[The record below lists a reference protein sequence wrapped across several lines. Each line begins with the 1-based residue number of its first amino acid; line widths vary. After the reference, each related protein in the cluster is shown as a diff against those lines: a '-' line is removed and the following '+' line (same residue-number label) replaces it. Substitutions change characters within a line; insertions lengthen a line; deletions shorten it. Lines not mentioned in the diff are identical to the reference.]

1 MAAFAVALAGS
12 AILGVAAGLI
22 WAAVAPRALLQE
34 VGHGE
39 AQLINAESTA
49 YILADAWF
57 CLIAAIGGAL
67 TGIAGYHFLVRRA
80 GWTATA
86 GLVLGTVAAS
96 LLMLWTGE
104 NIGLGTYNHLLAA
117 SPDGA
122 FFQAS
127 LALGAKSA
135 LAIWAL
141 LTSVVILMAESGG
154 RKAEATAATAPPGPD
169 GPDASGMWA
178 SGPAGGHGS

>member
-1 MAAFAVALAGS
+1 M
-12 AILGVAAGLI
+12 LGVAAGLI

-39 AQLINAESTA
+39 AQLVNAESTA
-49 YILADAWF
+49 YILADVWF
-57 CLIAAIGGAL
+57 CLIAAIGGAI
-67 TGIAGYHFLVRRA
+67 TGIAGYRLLVRRA
-80 GWTATA
+80 GWIAAA
-86 GLVLGTVAAS
+86 GLILGAVAAS

-122 FFQAS
+122 FFRAP

-135 LAIWAL
+135 LALWPG
-141 LTSVVILMAESGG
+141 LTSLIILLAEYGG
-154 RKAEATAATAPPGPD
+154 RRPAPEEGLLSID
-169 GPDASGMWA
+169 
-178 SGPAGGHGS
+178 

>member
-1 MAAFAVALAGS
+1 M
-12 AILGVAAGLI
+12 LGVAAGLI

-39 AQLINAESTA
+39 AQLVNAESTA
-49 YILADAWF
+49 YILADVWF
-57 CLIAAIGGAL
+57 CLIAAIGGAI
-67 TGIAGYHFLVRRA
+67 TGIAGYRLLVRRA
-80 GWTATA
+80 GWIAAA
-86 GLVLGTVAAS
+86 GLILGAVAAS

-122 FFQAS
+122 FFRGP

-135 LAIWAL
+135 LALWPG
-141 LTSVVILMAESGG
+141 LTSLIILLAEYGG
-154 RKAEATAATAPPGPD
+154 RRPAPEEGLLSID
-169 GPDASGMWA
+169 
-178 SGPAGGHGS
+178 

>member
-1 MAAFAVALAGS
+1 LAGS

-39 AQLINAESTA
+39 AQLVNAESTA
-49 YILADAWF
+49 YILADVWF
-57 CLIAAIGGAL
+57 CLIAAIGGVI
-67 TGIAGYHFLVRRA
+67 TGIAGYRFLVRRA
-80 GWTATA
+80 DWTAAA

-117 SPDGA
+117 SANGA
-122 FFQAS
+122 FFNAS

-135 LAIWAL
+135 LAFWPG
-141 LTSVVILMAESGG
+141 LTSLIILLAVYSG
-154 RKAEATAATAPPGPD
+154 RRP
-169 GPDASGMWA
+169 ASEEGLV
-178 SGPAGGHGS
+178 SID

>member
-1 MAAFAVALAGS
+1 M
-12 AILGVAAGLI
+12 LGVAAGLI

-39 AQLINAESTA
+39 AQLVNAESTA
-49 YILADAWF
+49 YILADVWF
-57 CLIAAIGGAL
+57 CLIAAIGGAI
-67 TGIAGYHFLVRRA
+67 TGIAGYRLLVRRA
-80 GWTATA
+80 GWIAAA
-86 GLVLGTVAAS
+86 GLILGAVAAS

-122 FFQAS
+122 FFRGP

-135 LAIWAL
+135 LALWPG
-141 LTSVVILMAESGG
+141 LTSLIILLAEYGG
-154 RKAEATAATAPPGPD
+154 RRPAT
-169 GPDASGMWA
+169 PDAEMSI
-178 SGPAGGHGS
+178 

>member
-1 MAAFAVALAGS
+1 MAGS

-39 AQLINAESTA
+39 AQLVNAESTA
-49 YILADAWF
+49 YILADVWF
-57 CLIAAIGGAL
+57 CLIAAIGGVI
-67 TGIAGYHFLVRRA
+67 TGIAGYRFLVRRV

-117 SPDGA
+117 SANGA
-122 FFQAS
+122 LFNAS

-135 LAIWAL
+135 LAFWPG
-141 LTSVVILMAESGG
+141 LTSLIILLAVYGG
-154 RKAEATAATAPPGPD
+154 RRPAPEEGLVSID
-169 GPDASGMWA
+169 
-178 SGPAGGHGS
+178 

>member
-1 MAAFAVALAGS
+1 V
-12 AILGVAAGLI
+12 LGVAAGLI

-39 AQLINAESTA
+39 AQLVNAESTA
-49 YILADAWF
+49 YILADVWF
-57 CLIAAIGGAL
+57 CLIAAIGGAI
-67 TGIAGYHFLVRRA
+67 TGIAGYRLLVRRA
-80 GWTATA
+80 GWIAAA
-86 GLVLGTVAAS
+86 GLILGAVAAS

-122 FFQAS
+122 FFRAP

-135 LAIWAL
+135 LALWPG
-141 LTSVVILMAESGG
+141 LTSLIILLAEYGG
-154 RKAEATAATAPPGPD
+154 RRPAPEEGLLSID
-169 GPDASGMWA
+169 
-178 SGPAGGHGS
+178 